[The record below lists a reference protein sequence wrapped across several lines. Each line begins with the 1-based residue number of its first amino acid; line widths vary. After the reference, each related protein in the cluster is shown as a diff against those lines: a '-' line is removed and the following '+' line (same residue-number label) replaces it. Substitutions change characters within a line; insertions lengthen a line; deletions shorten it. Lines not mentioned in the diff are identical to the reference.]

1 MPGQASDAI
10 RRNETGARVAAGR
23 GCMRVLIQMSN
34 QRGEQLDLLIV
45 GAGPAGLSAA
55 DAAAR
60 AGLDYLVVERGLIAN
75 TIYGYPVGRT
85 VFSTPDELEL
95 REQSLRP
102 CRDKPTREEL
112 LSHYVRFALD
122 AGLRIRTEEGAE
134 EIARDPET
142 GAFTVRTTRAVYTAA
157 RVLVATG
164 AMAHP
169 RRLNVSGED
178 LPKVHHRFVEPY
190 PYVRKDAMVVGGGN
204 SAAEAALF
212 LSEEGARTTLV
223 IWRADWEQ
231 RDPKM
236 NAIKHWVRAP
246 LEREIAEGRLSLAF
260 FTRVEE
266 IAERE
271 VRLQMEDG
279 IIRTL
284 PNDVV
289 FILIGADADHTLLRR
304 AGVEFAKAGLP
315 EVPVYDPDTYET
327 NVPGLYV
334 AGHFTHARH
343 IKQAIAVPRHIVPL
357 IARGLRASAF

>member
-1 MPGQASDAI
+1 
-10 RRNETGARVAAGR
+10 
-23 GCMRVLIQMSN
+23 MSN
-34 QRGEQLDLLIV
+34 SREQQTDLLII

-55 DAAAR
+55 AAAVR
-60 AGLDYLVVERGLIAN
+60 EGLDYLVIEKGLIAD
-75 TIYGYPVGRT
+75 TIYRYPVGRT

-95 REQSLRP
+95 CENSLRP

-122 AGLRIRTEEGAE
+122 ERLRIRTEEGAE
-134 EIARDPET
+134 AIERDTET
-142 GAFTVRTTRAVYTAA
+142 GAFRVRTTTGAVYTAS

-164 AMAHP
+164 AMAYP
-169 RRLNVSGED
+169 RRLNVAGED

-190 PYVRKDAMVVGGGN
+190 PYVRKEALVVGGGN

-212 LSEEGARTTLV
+212 LSEEGAHTTLA

-246 LEREIAEGRLSLAF
+246 LERELEEGRLRLAF
-260 FTRVEE
+260 FTRLEE
-266 IAERE
+266 ITERE
-271 VRLQMEDG
+271 VRIGIEDG
-279 IIRTL
+279 TIRTL
-284 PNDVV
+284 PNDAV

-304 AGVEFAKAGLP
+304 AGVEFTTAGLA

-343 IKQAIAVPRHIVPL
+343 IKQAIAVPRHVVPL
-357 IARGLRASAF
+357 IARSMRTA

>member
-1 MPGQASDAI
+1 
-10 RRNETGARVAAGR
+10 
-23 GCMRVLIQMSN
+23 MSN
-34 QRGEQLDLLIV
+34 PREEQLDLLII

-55 DAAAR
+55 ATAAR
-60 AGLDYLVVERGLIAN
+60 EQLDYLVIEKGLIAD
-75 TIYGYPVGRT
+75 TIYRYPVGRT

-95 REQSLRP
+95 RENNLRP

-122 AGLRIRTEEGAE
+122 ERLRIHTEEGAE
-134 EIARDPET
+134 AIERNPET
-142 GAFTVRTTRAVYTAA
+142 GAFSVRTTRAAYTAS

-164 AMAHP
+164 AMAYP
-169 RRLNVSGED
+169 RRLNVAGED

-190 PYVRKDAMVVGGGN
+190 PYVRKDVMVVGGGN

-212 LSEEGARTTLV
+212 LSEEGARTTLA

-236 NAIKHWVRAP
+236 NAIKHWVRTP
-246 LEREIAEGRLSLAF
+246 LERELEEGRLRLAF
-260 FTRVEE
+260 FTQLEE
-266 IAERE
+266 INERE

-279 IIRTL
+279 IVRTL
-284 PNDVV
+284 PNDAV

-304 AGVEFAKAGLP
+304 AGVELIKTGLA
-315 EVPVYDPDTYET
+315 EVPVYNPDTYET

-343 IKQAIAVPRHIVPL
+343 IKQAIAVPRQIVPL
-357 IARGLRASAF
+357 IARTLRATA